1 MKEKEEL
8 LSEREAEIVGY
19 RERLSY
25 LLENKGEIKEL
36 RTLLA
41 NLREEGED
49 EEYDNNDEEEKE
61 EEEEGKEYD
70 EKEEKGVDET
80 KEDDNSHVED
90 EKKKED
96 TQNER
101 VNKSSTVPSN
111 SINSIETEKIRAA
124 SMSLQLPERGMDVGV
139 NVGTNTSLTGST
151 DISGVDGAME
161 SSSGSALQGLSPMI
175 ISALLTP
182 PRTKV
187 PVPMDSRVMS
197 AQERE
202 SRTRGEERGGGGS
215 DGSLYTKGVQVN
227 SRPSSKETAVTG
239 WHTRELL

>member
-1 MKEKEEL
+1 MESTLKEKEEL

-25 LLENKGEIKEL
+25 LLEDKGDIKEL

-49 EEYDNNDEEEKE
+49 DEYEEE

-70 EKEEKGVDET
+70 EKEEKGHDET
-80 KEDDNSHVED
+80 KEDNSNYVED

-96 TQNER
+96 NQNEKES
-101 VNKSSTVPSN
+101 KSSSVPSH
-111 SINSIETEKIRAA
+111 STHSIEIEKTRTA
-124 SMSLQLPERGMDVGV
+124 SMSLQLPERGVDVGV
-139 NVGTNTSLTGST
+139 SVGTNTSLTGST
-151 DISGVDGAME
+151 EMSGVEGAME
-161 SSSGSALQGLSPMI
+161 SSSGSALQGLSPML

-187 PVPMDSRVMS
+187 PVPMDSRVTS
-197 AQERE
+197 AEERE
-202 SRTRGEERGGGGS
+202 SRTRGGGGVSG
-215 DGSLYTKGVQVN
+215 GTLYTQGVQVN

>member
-25 LLENKGEIKEL
+25 LLEDKGEIKEL

-49 EEYDNNDEEEKE
+49 EEYEEEE

-70 EKEEKGVDET
+70 EKEEKGHDET
-80 KEDDNSHVED
+80 KEDDKNHVED
-90 EKKKED
+90 QKKKKD
-96 TQNER
+96 NQNEKES
-101 VNKSSTVPSN
+101 KSSSVPSH
-111 SINSIETEKIRAA
+111 STHSIEIEKTRTA
-124 SMSLQLPERGMDVGV
+124 SMSLQLPERGVDVGV
-139 NVGTNTSLTGST
+139 SVGTNTSLTGST
-151 DISGVDGAME
+151 DMSGVEGAME

-187 PVPMDSRVMS
+187 PVPMDSRVTS
-197 AQERE
+197 AEERE
-202 SRTRGEERGGGGS
+202 SRIRGGGEGR
-215 DGSLYTKGVQVN
+215 GG
-227 SRPSSKETAVTG
+227 G
-239 WHTRELL
+239 

>member
-41 NLREEGED
+41 NLREEDD
-49 EEYDNNDEEEKE
+49 EEYEEEKE
-61 EEEEGKEYD
+61 EGKECD
-70 EKEEKGVDET
+70 EKEEKGDDET
-80 KEDDNSHVED
+80 KEDYDNHVED
-90 EKKKED
+90 EKKED
-96 TQNER
+96 TQNEKES
-101 VNKSSTVPSN
+101 KSSAVPSYSMN
-111 SINSIETEKIRAA
+111 STETEKTRAA
-124 SMSLQLPERGMDVGV
+124 SMSLQLPEREMDVGV
-139 NVGTNTSLTGST
+139 SVGTNTSLTGST
-151 DISGVDGAME
+151 DMSGVEGAME

-202 SRTRGEERGGGGS
+202 NRTRGGGEGRGGGQGGGGGS
-215 DGSLYTKGVQVN
+215 DGTLYTQGVQVN